1 MGNVFYRNIK
11 ETIKSVLHNC
21 SLQYS
26 NVLLKLNSINEL
38 FLFDVCRIREFLEST
53 LKRYCGMC
61 KNIFEDEEIINLY
74 AQITRIV

>member
-11 ETIKSVLHNC
+11 ETIKIVLHNC
-21 SLQYS
+21 SMLYG
-26 NVLLKLNSINEL
+26 NVLLKHNSMNEV

-53 LKRYCGMC
+53 LKRYCVMC